1 MNCKYCGKKHPRDK
15 NQCPAYGV
23 KWQRCGKP
31 NHSAPKYKS
40 KIRRSKVHY
49 IEDDEPNSVNDYTI
63 STVIHHIGALNAK
76 ISKENMIPKQ
86 LFASMKVND
95 KVNIKFQLD
104 CGATCNILPLKQYV
118 QAVGNPEDIYL
129 QRSNATLTLYNG
141 TVTLC
146 TQRANVNL
154 HVSETVQSMYLSFKW
169 LTLINRF

>member
-1 MNCKYCGKKHPRDK
+1 MICKYCGKKQPRDK
-15 NQCPAYGV
+15 NQCPAYGA

-31 NHSAPKYKS
+31 NHSAPKCKS

-49 IEDDEPNSVNDYTI
+49 IEDDEPNLVNDYTI

-86 LFASMKVND
+86 LFASMKVYD
-95 KVNIKFQLD
+95 KVNIKFQLH

-129 QRSNATLTLYNG
+129 QRSNSTLTLYNG
-141 TVTLC
+141 QLRYAPRG
-146 TQRANVNL
+146 Q
-154 HVSETVQSMYLSFKW
+154 M
-169 LTLINRF
+169 